1 VVLSEVFAVFAS
13 AATPAAVQAEL
24 EAALMK
30 SARQP
35 RMVAALDQLEFDSLV
50 LDAKTTRSQLEA
62 DTRRW
67 GPVVK
72 ASGYTAKE

>member
-1 VVLSEVFAVFAS
+1 
-13 AATPAAVQAEL
+13 
-24 EAALMK
+24 MK
-30 SARQP
+30 AARQP